1 MTNESDAWTAC
12 SPREI
17 TRLAARLHAR
27 RQRRV
32 VGRAAALAAV
42 AIVAVAVWIY
52 PARDQGPDFAGISC
66 QRVSELAEAYRIK
79 ELPPELQDQ
88 VGRHIAL
95 CPICRG
101 VFETMPGVSRHR
113 RGPIHGP
120 LEHEPLVL
128 ARHGPSP

>member
-17 TRLAARLHAR
+17 TRLAGRLHAR

-32 VGRAAALAAV
+32 VGRAAALAALAAV

-79 ELPPELQDQ
+79 ELPPDLQDQ

-101 VFETMPGVSRHR
+101 IFETMPGVSRHR
-113 RGPIHGP
+113 RGDIHG
-120 LEHEPLVL
+120 PLVL